1 MNSPIDGVKPT
12 HQLNDV
18 LFDVKLQPVY
28 SNFQIPKTQ
37 TKYAVGSSNYKA
49 VVNQENGQILS
60 VVGNSYRLIPNKDAL
75 EMGKELFC
83 RIYPHIKKN
92 DLISYKVVAPESKAS
107 AHIDLIHKD
116 VNFNVWE
123 QETWLPFLRVT
134 NSYNRT
140 YALSFEIGFARKL
153 CSNGML
159 FNKETMKIKY
169 VHSKLGK
176 MDLQTDASAIEQ
188 VSGLFKKQCT
198 LLREYDIPKEMMFA
212 LVCQI
217 LKLNLKLPDNNQYN
231 RKIKNLQNL
240 FKNVNDLTANY
251 ANNGTV
257 NAYTTLNIVSDLVS
271 HQNVYKNLTGFHFN
285 VRSFYARPTDWI
297 EEFTREIVNH
307 NFDLNQYLKPTST
320 VLDVIEN
327 ELGFKWRMN

>member
-1 MNSPIDGVKPT
+1 MNSPIDYEKPT

-37 TKYAVGSSNYKA
+37 TKYAVGSPNYKA

-60 VVGNSYRLIPNKDAL
+60 VVGSSYRLIPNKDAL
-75 EMGKELFC
+75 EMGKELFS
-83 RIYPHIKKN
+83 RIYPNVNKN

-116 VNFNVWE
+116 VNFNVWQ

-140 YALSFEIGFARKL
+140 YALSFEIGFVRKL
-153 CSNGML
+153 CSNGVL

-169 VHSKLGK
+169 VHSKSGK
-176 MDLQTDASAIEQ
+176 MDLQTDASAIAQ
-188 VSGLFKKQCT
+188 VAGLFRSQCII
-198 LLREYDIPKEMMFA
+198 LREYAIPKEMMFA

-217 LKLNLKLPDNNQYN
+217 MKLNLKLPDNNQYK

-240 FKNVNDLTANY
+240 FNNVNDLTSIY
-251 ANNGTV
+251 ANNGAV

-285 VRSFYARPTDWI
+285 VRSFYARPSVWMED
-297 EEFTREIVNH
+297 FTREIVKN
-307 NFDLNQYLKPTST
+307 NFDLNKYLKPTST
-320 VLDVIEN
+320 ILDEIEK

>member
-1 MNSPIDGVKPT
+1 MNNPIDYKKPT
-12 HQLNDV
+12 HQLHDV
-18 LFDVKLQPVY
+18 LFDVKLQPLY

-37 TKYAVGSSNYKA
+37 TNYSVGSPNYKA

-60 VVGNSYRLIPNKDAL
+60 VVGSSYRLIPNKVAL

-83 RIYPHIKKN
+83 QIYPHVKKN

-116 VNFNVWE
+116 VNFNVWK

-140 YALSFEIGFARKL
+140 YALSFEIGFVRKL

-159 FNKETMKIKY
+159 FNKDTMKIKY
-169 VHSKLGK
+169 VHSKSGK
-176 MDLQTDASAIEQ
+176 MDLKTDVSAIDQ
-188 VSGLFKKQCT
+188 VEGLFKSQCT
-198 LLREYDIPKEMMFA
+198 ILREYAIPKEMMFA

-217 LKLNLKLPDNNQYN
+217 MKLNLKLNDNNQYK

-251 ANNGTV
+251 TNNGEV
-257 NAYTTLNIVSDLVS
+257 NAYTALNIVTDLVS
-271 HQNVYKNLTGFHFN
+271 HQNVYKNLTGFYFN
-285 VRSFYARPTDWI
+285 VRSFYARPTDWM
-297 EEFTREIVNH
+297 EEFTRKIGTN
-307 NFDLNQYLKPTST
+307 NFNFNEYLKPTST
-320 VLDVIEN
+320 VLDGIEK

>member
-1 MNSPIDGVKPT
+1 MNSPIDCAKPT

-18 LFDVKLQPVY
+18 LFEVKLQDVY

-37 TKYAVGSSNYKA
+37 TKYAVGSPYYKA

-60 VVGNSYRLIPNKDAL
+60 VVGSSYRLIPNKVAL
-75 EMGKELFC
+75 EMGRELFC
-83 RIYPHIKKN
+83 RIYPHVKEN
-92 DLISYKVVAPESKAS
+92 DLIPYKVVAPESKAS

-116 VNFNVWE
+116 VNFKVWE
-123 QETWLPFLRVT
+123 QETWMPFLRVT

-153 CSNGML
+153 CSNGVL

-169 VHSKLGK
+169 VHSKSGR
-176 MDLQTDASAIEQ
+176 MDLQKDASAIEQ
-188 VSGLFKKQCT
+188 VSGLFKLQCT
-198 LLREYDIPKEMMFA
+198 MLSGYAIPKEMMFA

-217 LKLNLKLPDNNQYN
+217 MKLNLKLPDNNQYK
-231 RKIKNLQNL
+231 RKINNLQNL
-240 FKNVNDLTANY
+240 YQNVKDLTANY
-251 ANNGTV
+251 ANNGAV

-271 HQNVYKNLTGFHFN
+271 HQSVYKNLTGFHFN
-285 VRSFYARPTDWI
+285 VRSFYARPTDWM
-297 EEFTREIVNH
+297 EEFTRKIVTN
-307 NFDLNQYLKPTST
+307 NFNLNEYLKST
-320 VLDVIEN
+320 TAVLDLIEK